1 MYLHT
6 IQLVNF
12 RNYADAT
19 FGFSRQ
25 VTAFTGLNGSGKTN
39 LLDAIYYLSALRS
52 FLSHSDQHHLRHG
65 TDFFSIRGEISR
77 NDVRH
82 VLFCQFRVGEGKA
95 VSVDGKSYQRF
106 SAHVGKY
113 PMVLIAPQDME
124 LITGGSEI
132 RRKFLD
138 QVISQVDASYL
149 QDLVVYQHTLQQRNS
164 LLSHFYITQTWDE
177 DLLLTYDEKLID
189 TGTRIVQRRASFTA
203 DFQLHISNAY
213 EALSGREKVGMLYRS
228 EISDQDF
235 ASLLLACRSRDRTLH
250 RTTIGPHRDDFIF
263 KMDNHELRKTGSQGQ
278 QKSFIA
284 ALKFAQYIHIM
295 LHNGF
300 PPILLMDDLFDK
312 LDDVRVNRL
321 LKLTVAEGNG
331 QVFITDAR
339 GERTRQAL
347 MKAGLDFEM
356 MELDRNLQNQQP

>member
-1 MYLHT
+1 MYLHK

-12 RNYADAT
+12 RNYAEAS

-52 FLSHSDQHHLRHG
+52 FLLHADQHHLRHG
-65 TDFFSIRGEISR
+65 TACFSIRGEITR
-77 NDVRH
+77 MGMRQ
-82 VLFCQFRVGEGKA
+82 VLFCQFRTGEGK
-95 VSVDGKSYQRF
+95 VISVDGKPYQRF
-106 SAHVGKY
+106 SEHVGKY

-132 RRKFLD
+132 RRKFID

-149 QDLVVYQHTLQQRNS
+149 QDLMVYQHALQQRNS
-164 LLSHFYITQTWDE
+164 LLSHFHNNHSWDE
-177 DLLLTYDEKLID
+177 DLLLAYDEKLIE
-189 TGTRIVQRRASFTA
+189 TGSRIVQRRALFIA
-203 DFQLHISNAY
+203 DFQSHISKAY
-213 EALSGREKVGMLYRS
+213 EALSGRESVSILYRS
-228 EISDQDF
+228 DIYDNDF
-235 ASLLLACRSRDRTLH
+235 ASLLLACRSRDRALQ
-250 RTTIGPHRDDFIF
+250 RTTTGPHRDDFIF
-263 KMDNHELRKTGSQGQ
+263 RLDNHELRKTASQGQ

-284 ALKFAQYIHIM
+284 ALKLAQYMRIR

-300 PPILLMDDLFDK
+300 PPVLLMDDLFDK

-321 LKLTVAEGNG
+321 LKLVADEGIG
-331 QVFITDAR
+331 QIFITDAR

-347 MKAGLDFEM
+347 VKAGLNFEM
-356 MELDRNLQNQQP
+356 MELDEKLPNKQS

>member
-12 RNYADAT
+12 RNYAEAS

-52 FLSHSDQHHLRHG
+52 FLLHADQHHLRHG
-65 TDFFSIRGEISR
+65 TEYFSIRGEITRSDIR
-77 NDVRH
+77 Y
-82 VLFCQFRVGEGKA
+82 VLFCRFRTGEGKL
-95 VSVDGKSYQRF
+95 VSVDGKPYQRF
-106 SAHVGKY
+106 SEHVGKY

-132 RRKFLD
+132 RRKFID

-149 QDLVVYQHTLQQRNS
+149 QDLMVYQHTLQQRNS
-164 LLSHFYITQTWDE
+164 LLSHFHHTQTWDE
-177 DLLLTYDEKLID
+177 DLLLAYDEKLIE
-189 TGTRIVQRRASFTA
+189 TGSRIVQRRALFTA
-203 DFQLHISNAY
+203 DFQSHISNAY
-213 EALSGREKVGMLYRS
+213 EALSGREKVSMHYLS
-228 EISDQDF
+228 DISDHDF
-235 ASLLLACRSRDRTLH
+235 ATLLLGCRSRDRALQ
-250 RTTIGPHRDDFIF
+250 RTTVGPHRDDFVF
-263 KMDNHELRKTGSQGQ
+263 RLDNYELRKTASQGQ

-284 ALKFAQYIHIM
+284 ALKLAQYIHIR
-295 LHNGF
+295 LHTGF
-300 PPILLMDDLFDK
+300 PPVLLMDDLFDK
-312 LDDVRVNRL
+312 LDDARVNRL
-321 LKLTVAEGNG
+321 LKLLISEGIG

-347 MKAGLDFEM
+347 IQAGLDFEM
-356 MELDRNLQNQQP
+356 VELDKNLQKPQQ